1 MMKIFSKILAVLA
14 LSSFCFAINLE
25 PLENAC
31 KSGNENM
38 CKAVGAIKDKIA
50 DCDSGLAEACF
61 TLGLSVEQGSLG
73 YVHLPTA
80 RKYHQKGCDF
90 GNSTACVAVGIT
102 YAKEGNLAAA
112 FRTYQK
118 ACANGNALACANEAY
133 MHMMGE
139 SVPKNEKKAIQLY
152 EKSCA
157 ANNDLGCNGLG
168 AVYANGLGVSQD
180 MQKAKDYFKKACD
193 LNYKEGCD
201 NYKRLQ

>member
-31 KSGNENM
+31 KSGNENA
-38 CKAVGAIKDKIA
+38 CKAVGAIKGKIA
-50 DCDSGLAEACF
+50 DCDSGLAEACL
-61 TLGLSVEQGSLG
+61 TLGLSMEHGSFG

-90 GNSTACVAVGIT
+90 GNSVACVAVGIT
-102 YAKEGNLAAA
+102 YAKEGNLSAA
-112 FRTYQK
+112 FSTYQK

-139 SVPKNEKKAIQLY
+139 SVPKNEKKAIELY

-168 AVYANGLGVSQD
+168 AAYANGLGVSQD